1 MSMAS
6 IFEKPISRPIEGVIK
21 ADDETALYTEVDEY
35 VLTQEVSG
43 RIDEFLAAYTHY
55 EGANGAWISGFFGS
69 GKSHLLKMLALL
81 LENRIID
88 GTPVLDLFL
97 AKYDD
102 QEEIQKADLRRAAS
116 IPSKSILFNIDQK
129 ADVISKQQVD
139 ALLAVFVKVFDE
151 MCGYY
156 GKQGYIAQFEREL
169 DSRNQ
174 YAAFKTAY
182 QAVAGRDWERGREQA
197 LLEGR
202 HIAAAYATV
211 TGAPATEATGIL
223 ERYRAQYKMS
233 IEDFAELVH
242 AYIVR
247 QGPDFRLNFF
257 VDEVGQY
264 IASSVK
270 LMTNLQ
276 TIAESLATRC
286 RGRSWIL
293 VTAQEEMSDIL
304 GEMPLQ
310 QGNDF
315 TKIQA
320 RFGTRMKLTSA
331 NVAEVISR
339 RLLRKNQQGIDL
351 LTDLY
356 ERERNNFRTMFEFAD
371 GGTVFRNYGDRL
383 EFIHTYPFVSYQI
396 PLFQRAISNL
406 SLHDAFEGRFRSVG
420 ERSMLAVF
428 QQVVIQ
434 VGEREVGELA
444 TFDLMF
450 EGIRTALKTQIQGAI
465 GTAEQHLDSRL
476 AVQALKA
483 LFLVK
488 YVKEFK
494 ATLRNL
500 TVLMRGRFDADVP
513 AMQRELEEALNLLE
527 QQTYIQRNGDVY
539 EYLTNEEKDVEKEI
553 KNTEVGADL
562 ITEELDRLLFDST
575 IKDRKV
581 RYGESNQD
589 YSFARKVDDK
599 LMGRQHELTLH
610 VVTPF
615 HDNANNPSVLRM
627 QAMGRDE
634 LLVLLPVS
642 DRLVREVL
650 LYKRTDR
657 YVRQNLASTQQPS
670 VQRILTE
677 RQTQNQLRL
686 DTLRRLVAELLGQA
700 TLVVNGQQLEIG
712 SSDGVRRVLQGF
724 QELIARTYP
733 NLRMLRG
740 VSYREEEIVLH
751 LQPSPTLFGEEG
763 ANLSEAEQEMLAFV
777 QTNSRNGLRTTMQGL
792 VNRFERKP
800 YGWYLAAI
808 QCILAKLCARGKV
821 EVRLDSNVLE
831 GKPLEQALRNT
842 RSFDNML
849 IEPQIDFT
857 AAQVRQL
864 KEFFSEF
871 FDGPPLAN
879 EAKALGIETAAAFAK
894 LSQTLA
900 TIRQQ
905 AHEYPFLT
913 ALDGPLTQIEAV
925 TGKSYSFYL
934 TDLRGQGDRL
944 LDVKERVLDPIR
956 RFMSGAQR
964 EIYSGVQRYLAA
976 QEANLSY
983 VAGDDVRRLRALLD
997 DPACFNSNRMNQ
1009 AKGLLD
1015 GLQQQVA
1022 ALVQAEQAAA
1032 VAKVEARWERLAG
1045 MAEYADLTDEQ
1056 QSALRRPFDELARSI
1071 ERQTLVAVISNEVQ
1085 RFDSDGY
1092 RRQLEQMTAWSQQ
1105 ASTPQPTPGTADQP
1119 VAVAEP
1125 RVEYVTQKALVVP
1138 FDKAWLA
1145 DAADVDAY
1153 LALLKEAMLQVI
1165 QEGKRVQV

>member
-6 IFEKPISRPIEGVIK
+6 IFAKPIDRPIEGVIK
-21 ADDETALYTEVDEY
+21 ADDESALYTEVDEY
-35 VLTQEVSG
+35 VLTREVG
-43 RIDEFLAAYTHY
+43 KRLDEFLAAYTHY
-55 EGANGAWISGFFGS
+55 TGANGAWISGFFGS

-81 LENRIID
+81 LENRTID
-88 GTPVLDLFL
+88 GVPVLELFL

-102 QEEIQKADLRRAAS
+102 KDEIQKADLKRAAG

-169 DSRNQ
+169 DSRGL
-174 YAAFKTAY
+174 YAAFKAAY
-182 QAVAGRDWERGREQA
+182 RAIAGRDWERGREQA

-202 HIAAAYATV
+202 NIAAAYAEV
-211 TGAPATEATGIL
+211 TGTPLSEATGIL
-223 ERYRAQYKMS
+223 DRYRAQYKMS
-233 IEDFAELVH
+233 IEDFAELVND
-242 AYIVR
+242 YIVR

-264 IASSVK
+264 IAGSVK

-293 VTAQEEMSDIL
+293 VTAQEDMSDIL
-304 GEMPLQ
+304 GEMPSQ

-320 RFGTRMKLTSA
+320 RFQTRMKLTSA

-339 RLLRKNQQGIDL
+339 RLLRKNQAGVEL
-351 LTDLY
+351 LADVY
-356 ERERNNFRTMFEFAD
+356 ERERNNFRTLFEFAD
-371 GGTVFRNYGDRL
+371 GATVFRNYWDRL

-396 PLFQRAISNL
+396 PLFQLAISNL
-406 SLHDAFEGRFRSVG
+406 SVHDAFEGRFRSVG

-434 VGEREVGELA
+434 VGGREIGELA

-450 EGIRTALKTQIQGAI
+450 EGIRTALKTQIQSAI
-465 GTAEQHLDSRL
+465 STAEQNLDNRL
-476 AVQALKA
+476 AVQVLKA

-500 TVLMRGRFDADVP
+500 AVLMRARFDADAP
-513 AMQRELEEALNLLE
+513 AMQRALEEALNLLE
-527 QQTYIQRNGDVY
+527 QQTYIQRNGDVF

-553 KNTEVGADL
+553 KNTEVSADL
-562 ITEELDRLLFDST
+562 IAEELDRLIFEGT
-575 IKDRKV
+575 IKERKI
-581 RYGESNQD
+581 RYGDSNQD
-589 YSFARKVDDK
+589 YAFARKIDDK
-599 LMGRQHELTLH
+599 LMGRQHELTIH

-615 HDNANNPSVLRM
+615 HDNATNPVVLRA

-634 LLVLLPVS
+634 VLVLLPVN
-642 DRLVREVL
+642 DRLVRDL
-650 LYKRTDR
+650 LMYKRTDK
-657 YVRQNLASTQQPS
+657 YVRQNLASTPQPS
-670 VQRILTE
+670 VQRILAE
-677 RQTQNQLRL
+677 RQTQNQARLNALR
-686 DTLRRLVAELLGQA
+686 TLVAELLGQA
-700 TLVVNGQQLEIG
+700 TIVVNGQEIELS
-712 SSDGVRRVLQGF
+712 SSDGATRVLQGF

-740 VSYREEEIVLH
+740 AAYREEEIAMY
-751 LQPSPTLFGEEG
+751 LQPSPTLYGEEG

-777 QTNSRNGLRTTMQGL
+777 QANSRAGLRTSLQSL

-800 YGWYLAAI
+800 YGWRLAAI

-821 EVRLDSNVLE
+821 EVRLDSNLLE
-831 GKPLEQALRNT
+831 GRALEQALRNT
-842 RSFDNML
+842 RGFESVL

-857 AAQVRQL
+857 TAQVRQL
-864 KEFFSEF
+864 KEFFGEF

-879 EAKALGIETAAAFAK
+879 EAKALGMETAAAFAR
-894 LSQTLA
+894 LGQELA
-900 TIRQQ
+900 TLRQQ

-913 ALDGPLTQIEAV
+913 ALDGPIAQIEAV

-934 TDLRGQGDRL
+934 VDLRSQTEAL
-944 LDVKERVLDPIR
+944 LDAKEAVLDPIR
-956 RFMSGAQR
+956 RFMNGAQR
-964 EIYSGVQRYLAA
+964 EIYAGARRYLAA
-976 QEANLSY
+976 QEANLPY
-983 VAGDDVRRLRALLD
+983 VTGDDGRRLQTLLD
-997 DPACFNSNRMNQ
+997 DPACYRGAHMNQ
-1009 AKGLLD
+1009 AKSLLD
-1015 GLQQQVA
+1015 ALQA
-1022 ALVQAEQAAA
+1022 NMTALVQSEQSTALG
-1032 VAKVEARWERLAG
+1032 KVEERWERLTG
-1045 MAEYADLTDEQ
+1045 MAEFGDLTDEQ
-1056 QSALRRPFDELARSI
+1056 RAALRQPFDELRRTI
-1071 ERQTLVAVISNEVQ
+1071 ERQTLVAVIRDTV
-1085 RFDSDGY
+1085 RHFDDNGY
-1092 RRQLEQMTAWSQQ
+1092 RQQLATMAQWSAQARQPAPDPDGGSD
-1105 ASTPQPTPGTADQP
+1105 AKAC
-1119 VAVAEP
+1119 AEP
-1125 RVEYVTQKALVVP
+1125 RVEYVTRTELRVP
-1138 FDKAWLA
+1138 FDRVWLA
-1145 DAADVDAY
+1145 DEADVDAY
-1153 LALLKEAMLQVI
+1153 LALLKAAMLQVI